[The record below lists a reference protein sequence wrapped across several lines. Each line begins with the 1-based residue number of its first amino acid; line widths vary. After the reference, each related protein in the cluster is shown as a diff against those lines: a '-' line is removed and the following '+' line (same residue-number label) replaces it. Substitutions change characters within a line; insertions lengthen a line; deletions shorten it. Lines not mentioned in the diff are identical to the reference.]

1 MEESL
6 PDYDWISSEIGE
18 MTLRSRKQHGSDG
31 IRFPSL

>member
-6 PDYDWISSEIGE
+6 PDWISGCEIGE
-18 MTLRSRKQHGSDG
+18 MTPRSRKQHGSDG